1 MASLEDLKQKIETIK
16 KELPDTLK
24 LVATSVSMAG
34 LGYAKRT
41 ISEKGFG
48 AEYSETLLPTMFL
61 SKNTLNKKGEKYT
74 SSKKKG
80 NWKEMR
86 EAQGLQTKFVDL
98 AYSNEMWRGMNP
110 QEPYVQG
117 KYIIAPLGHNNQ
129 AGTQKMKWNY
139 ERYGNYI
146 YKALGVEGF
155 QLMGEVAQEE
165 FSRILKEKYNL

>member
-1 MASLEDLKQKIETIK
+1 MASLDDLKQKIETIK

-34 LGYAKRT
+34 LGYAKRV
-41 ISEKGFG
+41 IYEKGFG
-48 AEYSETLLPTMFL
+48 AEYSDVMLPAQFL
-61 SKNTLNKKGEKYT
+61 RDSTLNKKGVQYI
-74 SSKKKG
+74 SGRKKG

-86 EAQGLQTKFVDL
+86 EAQGLQTDHVDL
-98 AYSNEMWRGMNP
+98 GYTQEMWRGMNP

-129 AGTQKMKWNY
+129 SGMQKMKWNY

-165 FSRILKEKYNL
+165 FSRLLKEKYNL